1 MEAKVFLGGQER
13 IGGYLFDD
21 LKESS

>member
-1 MEAKVFLGGQER
+1 MESKVFLEVQER